1 MKYYIIVIS
10 SFIFIVCEVGV
21 IIEVVIDALHNRRKK
36 REEKNAQ
43 YKDYNKLLE
52 QIVEQEQAIC
62 RQAEHDIGQGKIRS
76 EGIAQGLYVA
86 ARMIKR
92 FYEEDISEANTRG

>member
-21 IIEVVIDALHNRRKK
+21 IIEVLTEVVIDALHNRRKK

-43 YKDYNKLLE
+43 YKDNNKLLE
-52 QIVEQEQAIC
+52 
-62 RQAEHDIGQGKIRS
+62 KI
-76 EGIAQGLYVA
+76 
-86 ARMIKR
+86 
-92 FYEEDISEANTRG
+92 EE